1 MAKKETFYVG
11 IFERKC
17 FEKGSQILK
26 QIFLE
31 IECIIRQA
39 SIIVIHSNIPTMI
52 WTDLLIHNYLRKDFA
67 NFRLF
72 LKWESPLNLCP
83 YLYFIIIICYI

>member
-72 LKWESPLNLCP
+72 LKWESPLKTVNI
-83 YLYFIIIICYI
+83 FD